1 MVSRRL
7 LAAATLVC
15 LLVAALGM
23 VLFIQQR
30 IAGCAAVPVLAE
42 QLLPNADLAIPG
54 DPPTLPH
61 GWTAAAPGVQIGAF
75 ALDGDERALQLIG
88 IANYVQTPTVA
99 VQPGN
104 SYCFS
109 GYAISDSVL
118 GSATRVQLS
127 FHWRDASGNALA
139 VDQSPWL
146 AVRLWRAEAPPAGWS
161 PLQAAFRAP
170 AGAAELYVRIAPA
183 SDDRIYLDVMA
194 LRQGGRPPARPA
206 PPAADLPLVR
216 PWPDA
221 RRAAV
226 AFTFDWETTMGGLI
240 HSRSVGDPNFD
251 DDPVIRG
258 MRMREGITTT
268 LDLFRPYAIRA
279 TYYATGY
286 NFLPGNTAR
295 ATFMENPIYP
305 WANADNRWTSDR
317 WTTTPWF
324 ADDPYG
330 TVQSHPAWYF
340 ADLLPLLQAEQQDIQ
355 SHTFSH
361 FYGGFVDAR
370 EWTLDF
376 DEWARVA
383 ALHQVPPASSLAF
396 PWSGSGGMSDA
407 SWQLFA
413 ERGVR
418 SVTRLS
424 DQSQYNLF
432 PQDEHGLIDDPQC
445 RPLPGH
451 PRILACPD
459 FYLTPA
465 RLELARAQVEQ
476 AASVGGMIDLWA
488 HTEEVT
494 SPEQIAAWRE
504 MVEYVANR
512 DDLWVAPLSEIA
524 ARQQAAAMV
533 DVELLAPSEAAL
545 RFRVH
550 NRSSLDLPGLTLELP
565 FRPARLSINGD
576 VLSTNMPL
584 VDTYLLLDLAA
595 GRAMEVSLWP
605 AQ

>member
-7 LAAATLVC
+7 LAAATIIC
-15 LLVAALGM
+15 LLVGGLGLTIF
-23 VLFIQQR
+23 VQQR
-30 IAGCAAVPVLAE
+30 IAACAAVPLLAE
-42 QLLPNADLAIPG
+42 QLLPNADLAQPG
-54 DPPTLPH
+54 DPPSLPQ
-61 GWTAAAPGVQIGAF
+61 GWGAAAPGVQLGAF
-75 ALDGDERALQLIG
+75 ALDGDRRSLQLIG
-88 IANYVQTPTVA
+88 IANYVQTPTIA
-99 VQPGN
+99 VQPER
-104 SYCFS
+104 SYCFT
-109 GYAISDSVL
+109 GFAITDSVL
-118 GSATRVQLS
+118 GSPTRVQLS
-127 FHWRDASGNALA
+127 FHWRDAAGNALA

-146 AVRLWRAEAPPAGWS
+146 PVRLWRADAPPAGWS
-161 PLQAAFRAP
+161 PLQATFRAP
-170 AGAAELYVRIAPA
+170 AAAAELNVRIAPA

-194 LRQGGRPPARPA
+194 LRQAGTPAPRPA
-206 PPAADLPLVR
+206 PPSADLPQLR

-221 RRAAV
+221 KRAAV

-240 HSRSVGDPNFD
+240 HSRSLGDPNFD
-251 DDPVIRG
+251 DDPVVRG
-258 MRMREGITTT
+258 MRMRTGITTT
-268 LDLFRPYAIRA
+268 LEIFRPHDIRA

-295 ATFMENPIYP
+295 ATFMENPIYA
-305 WANADNRWTSDR
+305 WASTENRWTSDR

-340 ADLLPLLQAEQQDIQ
+340 ADLLPLLQAAQQDIQ

-370 EWTLDF
+370 EWTLDL

-383 ALHQVPPASSLAF
+383 ALQQVPPASSLAF

-407 SWQLFA
+407 NWQLLA
-413 ERGVR
+413 ERGIR

-432 PQDEHGLIDDPQC
+432 PRDEAGLIREPQC
-445 RPLPGH
+445 RTLPGH

-465 RLELARAQVEQ
+465 GLEPARAQLERAI
-476 AASVGGMIDLWA
+476 AAGGMIDFWA

-504 MVEYVANR
+504 MVDYVANH
-512 DDLWVAPLSEIA
+512 DELWVAPLSEIA
-524 ARQQAAAMV
+524 ARRQAVAQ
-533 DVELLAPSEAAL
+533 VELTLLPAAEGEL
-545 RFRVH
+545 RFVLH
-550 NRSSLDLPGLTLELP
+550 NHSELDLPGLTLALP
-565 FRPARLSINGD
+565 FVPERLSIND
-576 VLSTNMPL
+576 DELSANMPL
-584 VDTYLLLDLAA
+584 VGRDLLLEVAA
-595 GRAMEVSLWP
+595 GRSMEVRLWP
-605 AQ
+605 VP